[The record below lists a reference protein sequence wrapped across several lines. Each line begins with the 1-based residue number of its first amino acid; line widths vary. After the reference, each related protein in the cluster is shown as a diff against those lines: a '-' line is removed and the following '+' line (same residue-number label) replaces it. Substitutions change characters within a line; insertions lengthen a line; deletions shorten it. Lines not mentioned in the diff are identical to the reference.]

1 MQQTDSLKEELLE
14 TDETFRRLYE
24 THQAHKQHLDEIRL
38 KTLPSQ
44 EDEVE
49 IKRIKV
55 EKLRLKDQ
63 MALIIESHRQAAGAP
78 A

>member
-14 TDETFRRLYE
+14 TDENFRLLYE
-24 THQAHKQHLDEIRL
+24 THKAHKRQLNQIRL
-38 KTLPSQ
+38 KTLTSQ
-44 EDEVE
+44 EEEIE

-63 MALIIESHRQAAGAP
+63 MALIIQAHQQAAAAP

>member
-1 MQQTDSLKEELLE
+1 MQQTDSLKEELLK
-14 TDETFRRLYE
+14 TDENFRRLFE
-24 THQAHKQHLDEIRL
+24 THQAHKQHLSEIRL
-38 KTLPSQ
+38 ENLHS
-44 EDEVE
+44 EEAEVE

-63 MALIIESHRQAAGAP
+63 MALIIDAHRHQVAAP